1 MHAMQLKAEILQ
13 IELLIYSKTDSCTN
27 SKSILLIEVKAVN

>member
-13 IELLIYSKTDSCTN
+13 IELLIHSKTDSCTN